1 MTSTGKTTTTIFD
14 ALRMARGNSDAI
26 IAAGELADMRFRS
39 GASLSLR
46 AGKLLLLMIQEAGL
60 TVADDVQHKVPLAV
74 LNETFHLNREDL
86 LSAIE
91 ELHGATI
98 SIRLTS
104 RNGRTYTKSGPL
116 VSDVE
121 REDDHLDAAEIRW
134 TFSPTLRRVIA
145 DSDHWAAI
153 SRRAVLAFESKYA
166 LRLYVFLSRRA
177 NMRKTSEE
185 IALDDLRELLG
196 LKPDTLQRWQ
206 DLRRFALE
214 PAIAEVSHLAGFHAA
229 YTPIKRGRRITAVRL
244 IWGLK
249 DRDDLIAAAQ
259 ELDRPRIGR
268 AARRMGQVETITQ
281 ERQRLADRL
290 ADAPL
295 RNPADETT

>member
-1 MTSTGKTTTTIFD
+1 MTTTGKTTIFD
-14 ALRMARGNSDAI
+14 ALRMTRGNPDAI

-46 AGKLLLLMIQEAGL
+46 AGKLLLLLIQEAGL
-60 TVADDVQHKVPLAV
+60 RVADDLQHRVPLAV
-74 LNETFHLNREDL
+74 LNETFHLSREDL
-86 LSAIE
+86 LSAID

-104 RNGRTYTKSGPL
+104 RNGRAYTKSGPL
-116 VSDVE
+116 LADVE

-134 TFSPTLRRVIA
+134 IFSATLRRVIA

-166 LRLYVFLSRRA
+166 LRLYTVLSRRA
-177 NMRKTSEE
+177 NMRNTSET

-196 LKPDTLQRWQ
+196 LKPGTLDRWQ

-214 PAIAEVSHLAGFHAA
+214 PAIAEVSHLAGFFAA
-229 YTPIKRGRRITAVRL
+229 YTPVKRGRRITAVKL

-259 ELDRPRIGR
+259 ELDRPRVGR
-268 AARRMGQVETITQ
+268 VARRQGQVDHIAQ
-281 ERQRLADRL
+281 ERQDLADRL

-295 RNPADETT
+295 RNTSGETT